1 MKDHN
6 IKYRN
11 LEISDIP
18 QVVRLW
24 NENTKNYKPFN
35 EETFTNHVIKHP
47 DFKIDGAYVAE
58 NCGKIVGLGIAVIRK
73 IDVNNSDAPGYMT
86 TLLVDKE
93 YRRIGVAKELITL
106 MEEYVKKNNK
116 NKIRISYRST
126 LNYPWFIPGTDKHD
140 HAGAPGAFINSDL
153 YFFLINNEYKVVDEQ
168 DAFHLD
174 LKKYNMPEKVVNK
187 IKKNEEEEYIIE
199 LYQKD
204 KHYGLE
210 EFYDDINDEGFI
222 RVIKENLQK
231 EKPNPFLVISKNG
244 KILGWTG
251 AMYTEESGRAHFDG
265 IAISNTIRN
274 RGLGQGLW
282 CSLAKY
288 SKENGSSFMS
298 FFTGRTN
305 HARYIYLKSG
315 FKIIQ
320 SFAIMEKEI

>member
-1 MKDHN
+1 MKL
-6 IKYRN
+6 RN
-11 LEISDIP
+11 LEITDIE
-18 QVVRLW
+18 QVVKLW
-24 NENTKNYKPFN
+24 NENTKMYKPFTL
-35 EETFTNHVIKHP
+35 ETFKSHVLNHP
-47 DFKIDGAYVAE
+47 DFKIDGAFVATD
-58 NCGKIVGLGIAVIRK
+58 NDKIIGLGIAVIRK
-73 IDVNNSDAPGYMT
+73 IDVDNIAAPGYMT
-86 TLLVDKE
+86 TLLVHKE
-93 YRRIGVAKELITL
+93 YRRVGVAKKLLTL
-106 MEEYVKKNNK
+106 MEEYVKNHNK

-126 LNYPWFIPGTDKHD
+126 LNYPWFIPDTDRHD
-140 HAGAPGAFINSDL
+140 HAGAPGAIINSDL

-174 LKKYNMPEKVVNK
+174 LKKYTMPEKVENK
-187 IKKNEEEEYIIE
+187 IKRNEEEEYYIE

-231 EKPNPFLVISKNG
+231 EKPNPFLVISKDG

-288 SKENGSSFMS
+288 SKEHGSSFMS